1 MMGRLALFKDGTM
14 NFFKAAEKISR
25 WTGALSAWLI
35 IPLMLVVVYEVIC
48 RHIFNNPTS
57 WSYDTA
63 WMLFS
68 AQFFIG
74 GAYTLLKKAHIRI
87 DIVYNL
93 LSERGK
99 SIFDLL
105 IYIFVITIPVL
116 LFTGAGIKFAS
127 EAWISGEKLSTTNWF
142 FPAGPPKTLIPLGF
156 FLLALQSIA
165 EIVRL
170 VQGLAERRDK

>member
-1 MMGRLALFKDGTM
+1 M
-14 NFFKAAEKISR
+14 NFVKTVEKISR
-25 WTGALSAWLI
+25 WTGTLSAWLI
-35 IPLMLVVVYEVIC
+35 VPLMLAVVYEVIC

-63 WMLFS
+63 WMLFA
-68 AQFFIG
+68 AQFLIG
-74 GAYTLLKKAHIRI
+74 GAYTLSKKAHIRI
-87 DIVYNL
+87 DIVYNV

-105 IYIFVITIPVL
+105 IYVFVFTIPAL
-116 LFTGAGIKFAS
+116 LFTWAGIKFAS

-156 FLLALQSIA
+156 FLLAFQSIA

-170 VQGLAERRDK
+170 VKGLRERRDK

>member
-1 MMGRLALFKDGTM
+1 M
-14 NFFKAAEKISR
+14 NFVKSVEKISR
-25 WTGALSAWLI
+25 WSGTLSAWLI
-35 IPLMLVVVYEVIC
+35 IPLMLTVVYEVIC

-68 AQFFIG
+68 AQFLIG

-87 DIVYNL
+87 DIVYNV
-93 LSERGK
+93 LSERRK
-99 SIFDLL
+99 VIFDLWIHIL
-105 IYIFVITIPVL
+105 VIAMPAL
-116 LFTGAGIKFAS
+116 LFTWAGIRFAA
-127 EAWISGEKLSTTNWF
+127 EAWVANEKLSTTNWF

-165 EIVRL
+165 EIICL
-170 VQGLAERRDK
+170 IQGTKGRRDQ